1 MHPLW
6 WNILSVQYRNFDLLT
21 PGPMPQPHRKLEIL
35 PQACPPLSTS
45 ILSTLQTAWDQA
57 RPSGKPLLNQ
67 YWHPAAQKAGFF
79 LWNPDWEA
87 KPGLKPKVIS
97 LQFVLSSYV
106 FLLNLLVTLA
116 LHDCTP
122 YPSATRTECWP
133 SLWWVWM
140 CGKGGAS
147 CWHKWSPGISC
158 WDIWGSLTPLFQNE
172 KFQRLPGSV
181 LHG

>member
-1 MHPLW
+1 MKHPFCTIQELW
-6 WNILSVQYRNFDLLT
+6 SPDSWSYASTTQEAWNSPTGLSSPIHEYFIHNANCLRPSKTIWETTIKPVLT
-21 PGPMPQPHRKLEIL
+21 P
-35 PQACPPLSTS
+35 CSTQGR
-45 ILSTLQTAWDQA
+45 I
-57 RPSGKPLLNQ
+57 
-67 YWHPAAQKAGFF
+67 F

-122 YPSATRTECWP
+122 YSSATRTECWP

-158 WDIWGSLTPLFQNE
+158 WDSWGSLTPLFQNE
-172 KFQRLPGSV
+172 KFQRLPGSA